1 MQVIHVEGTD
11 MYELK
16 SGYKD
21 FDISLDQCSLRHPTR
36 AVRCALCRAHA
47 HRMLIGACNP
57 MVVSKLGP

>member
-21 FDISLDQCSLRHPTR
+21 FDISLDQCSLSISQLCATPR
-36 AVRCALCRAHA
+36 APYDALCVVP
-47 HRMLIGACNP
+47 MLIGC
-57 MVVSKLGP
+57 